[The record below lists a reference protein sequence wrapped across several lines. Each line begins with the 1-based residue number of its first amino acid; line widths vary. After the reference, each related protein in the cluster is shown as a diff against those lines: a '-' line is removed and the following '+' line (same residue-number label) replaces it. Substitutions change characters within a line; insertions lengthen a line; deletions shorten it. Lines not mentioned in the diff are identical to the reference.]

1 MVDYLTMIEEL
12 KSIRNTVC
20 AEHSNKQISFNAGR
34 ILHKQID
41 HLVVKYEDRVK
52 ANEGVNNA

>member
-1 MVDYLTMIEEL
+1 MIEEL

-52 ANEGVNNA
+52 ANEEVNNA

>member
-20 AEHSNKQISFNAGR
+20 EEHNSKQISFTAGK

-41 HLVVKYEDRVK
+41 NLVIKYEDRVK
-52 ANEGVNNA
+52 ENEEVNNA